1 MEKNGDERLILKTG
15 KSLFPTWKP
24 RRHIQSCR
32 MNMDIEYQEALRKTQ
47 RFHGRNELWNV
58 VKASVEEG
66 KNESILACRDPL
78 KFQKV

>member
-1 MEKNGDERLILKTG
+1 
-15 KSLFPTWKP
+15 
-24 RRHIQSCR
+24 
-32 MNMDIEYQEALRKTQ
+32 MDIEYQEALRKTQ